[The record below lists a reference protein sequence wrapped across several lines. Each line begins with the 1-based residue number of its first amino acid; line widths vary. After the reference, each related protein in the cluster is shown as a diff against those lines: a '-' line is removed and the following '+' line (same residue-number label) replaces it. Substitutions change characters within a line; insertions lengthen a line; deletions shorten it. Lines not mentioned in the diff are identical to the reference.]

1 MLASARASL
10 LPMLQTAAERLAEAQ
25 QGLDI
30 PFAQRLVGLLGIA
43 TMLGLA
49 VAMSY
54 NRKAINWKLV
64 ASGLG
69 LQAVFGV
76 IVLKTDFGRLFFQK
90 VGAAITG
97 LLGFQEEG
105 ARFVFGN
112 LVQSTVPIVPASGEA
127 AAEGT
132 VAMVAQTGAYFAFN
146 VLPTIIFFSALMSV
160 LYYLGVMQLIVKS
173 LAWVMQKTLKTSG
186 AETLSASGNI
196 FLGQTEAPL
205 LIKPFVGRMTRSE
218 LNTVM
223 VGGFATVAGGVL
235 AAYVGMLSGDFPGIA
250 AHLLAASVMNAPAG
264 LVLSKILLPES
275 QVPETISGVGDTTK
289 AMGGS
294 TAPGSKWNF
303 LNIGRNTGE
312 TGIIEAAAS
321 GAGQGVQLAINVAAM
336 LMAFVALVAL
346 LNFLLGY
353 GGDFGNYLLS
363 YVSESIRIP
372 DLSLQGILGFL
383 LRPLAWVMG
392 VPWADTA
399 YVGSLIGIKASLNEF
414 VAYAQFATDLN
425 AGQVLDPRSAIILT
439 YALLGFANF
448 SSIAI
453 QIGGIGGL
461 APERKPEIAS
471 LGLRAMVAGNLAA
484 FMSASLAGMLV

>member
-1 MLASARASL
+1 MPVRTSL
-10 LPMLQTAAERLAEAQ
+10 LLQTAAERLAAARE
-25 QGLDI
+25 GLDI
-30 PFAQRLVGLLGIA
+30 PVAERLVGVLGIA
-43 TMLGLA
+43 AMLALA
-49 VAMSY
+49 YAMSY
-54 NRKAINWKLV
+54 DRRRINWRLV
-64 ASGLG
+64 ASGIG

-76 IVLKTDFGRLFFQK
+76 LVLKTEAGRAIFGRIGEL
-90 VGAAITG
+90 ITA
-97 LLGFQEEG
+97 LLGFQEQG

-112 LVQSTVPIVPASGEA
+112 LVQSSVPVSGGGASPG
-127 AAEGT
+127 
-132 VAMVAQTGAYFAFN
+132 MVAETGAYFAFN

-160 LYYLGVMQLIVKS
+160 LYYLGVMQLIVKG
-173 LAWVMQKTLKTSG
+173 LALVMQKTLRTSG

-205 LIKPFVGRMTRSE
+205 LIKPFVGKMTKSE

-235 AAYVGMLSGDFPGIA
+235 AAYVGMLSGWFPGIA

-264 LVLSKILLPES
+264 LAISKILLPETE
-275 QVPETISGVGDTTK
+275 VPQTAAGVKAADAVVDRPPNVGGWRARLLTSETSDNSV
-289 AMGGS
+289 
-294 TAPGSKWNF
+294 
-303 LNIGRNTGE
+303 
-312 TGIIEAAAS
+312 IEAAAN
-321 GAGQGVQLAINVAAM
+321 GAAQGVQLAINVAAM

-346 LNFLLGY
+346 LNALLGW
-353 GGDFGNYLLS
+353 GGGLLG
-363 YVSESIRIP
+363 VEG
-372 DLSLQGILGFL
+372 LSLQMILGFL

-399 YVGSLIGIKASLNEF
+399 YVGSLIGLKATLNEF
-414 VAYAQFATDLN
+414 VAYAQFATDLGG
-425 AGQVLDPRSAIILT
+425 GQALEPRSAIILT

-461 APERKPEIAS
+461 APERKKDIAA

-484 FMSASLAGMLV
+484 FTSASLAGMLA